1 LQPLLNQNET
11 TSLSSP
17 SIKIPFALAAG
28 SDEQL
33 AAQLGGPLMRV
44 VGAIM
49 AGSDGMFWRRLVLMR
64 KVARLLHSA
73 VHRQAA

>member
-1 LQPLLNQNET
+1 LNQNET

-28 SDEQL
+28 RSDEQL